1 MEEAAGVDPASGL
14 EVDTVEDGFGG
25 SDGCTGEA
33 TATGVGWGDGSVLTS
48 VVSRLP
54 SRDWGGGT
62 VASAAGRLG
71 AAVAAAAFVR
81 AWAIRSAVLASVFLR
96 MSIRASSCLIFF
108 T

>member
-33 TATGVGWGDGSVLTS
+33 TATGSVLTS

-81 AWAIRSAVLASVFLR
+81 AWAIRSAVLANVFLR

>member
-1 MEEAAGVDPASGL
+1 MEEAAGVGPASNL
-14 EVDTVEDGFGG
+14 EVDTVEGFGG

-33 TATGVGWGDGSVLTS
+33 TATGVGWEDGSVLTS
-48 VVSRLP
+48 VVDRLL

-62 VASAAGRLG
+62 VGSAAGGLG
-71 AAVAAAAFVR
+71 AAAFAR
-81 AWAIRSAVLASVFLR
+81 AWAIRSAVLASVFFR